1 MRRGGA
7 GAILNSKSKFDRCR
21 IPRLVLDDKEDS
33 EEEVRRKE
41 EQRLL
46 EDKEA
51 EEEQAEIWSTTRYNE
66 RRKDDLRAQ
75 DDIPDVL
82 EEGVKTM
89 VSDTAPDTRS
99 STSTETR

>member
-1 MRRGGA
+1 MRIMRRGFA
-7 GAILNSKSKFDRCR
+7 GAILNSKSEFDRCR

-46 EDKEA
+46 KDKEA
-51 EEEQAEIWSTTRYNE
+51 VEEQAEIWSTTRYNE

-82 EEGVKTM
+82 EEGGENNGVRHC
-89 VSDTAPDTRS
+89 S
-99 STSTETR
+99 